1 MSHSSGGV
9 GGFGV
14 NSASKAGMGPQ
25 VTDRLKLLK
34 QKQNSTQSAD
44 KPRRDLM
51 EGGYEEDEME
61 FQQQQYM
68 NNQAS
73 DRMQQYNAVFNTKK
87 LNFPGGPIRAL
98 HHQDDVL

>member
-1 MSHSSGGV
+1 MSHSSGAV

-14 NSASKAGMGPQ
+14 NSASKAGMGGPQ

-51 EGGYEEDEME
+51 DGGGYEEDDME
-61 FQQQQYM
+61 FQQQQ
-68 NNQAS
+68 
-73 DRMQQYNAVFNTKK
+73 QQ
-87 LNFPGGPIRAL
+87 
-98 HHQDDVL
+98 Q